1 MSRDHDRHADRR
13 PAPTAGIVLAGG
25 AGRRL
30 GGVDKPGLIIGGST
44 LLDRALVALGEAPVV
59 VVGIRRR
66 TGRPVTFVV
75 EEPAGSGPAAAVG
88 AGVAAL
94 ETLDDDAV
102 VVLLAADLP
111 AVSGDTV
118 GRLLS
123 ALAGAAPAD
132 TDAEDA
138 DGAVLLDRGNHEQL
152 LLGVWRI
159 GSLRRAC
166 AQRSSWTDVPLRQ
179 LLAPLRRVAVPELD
193 DEAADI
199 DTPQQWRRWS
209 DR

>member
-13 PAPTAGIVLAGG
+13 PAATAGIVLAGG

-30 GGVDKPGLIIGGST
+30 GGVDKPGLIIAGST
-44 LLDRALVALGEAPVV
+44 LLDRALVALGDTPVV
-59 VVGIRRR
+59 VVGTRRR

-75 EEPAGSGPAAAVG
+75 EDPPGSGPAAAVR
-88 AGVAAL
+88 AGVTAL
-94 ETLDDDAV
+94 RTLDDDTV
-102 VVLLAADLP
+102 IVLLAADLP
-111 AVSGDTV
+111 AVSSDTV
-118 GRLLS
+118 DRLVNG
-123 ALAGAAPAD
+123 LARAAAD
-132 TDAEDA
+132 PDADDT
-138 DGAVLLDRGNHEQL
+138 DGAVLLDRGNQEQL

-199 DTPQQWRRWS
+199 DTPEQWRRWS